1 MKFGYTIIYVPD
13 VGAAV
18 RFYEEAFGLEKKF
31 LTDEQDYGEMNTGE
45 TTLAFANLDLARSN
59 LPSGFM
65 PNRVEDYPAAIE
77 VAFVTDDVQSAYDRA
92 LECGAHTVSGPKSKP
107 WGQDVAYVRDL
118 NGVVVELCSPIGE

>member
-92 LECGAHTVSGPKSKP
+92 LECGAHRKWT
-107 WGQDVAYVRDL
+107 
-118 NGVVVELCSPIGE
+118 EE